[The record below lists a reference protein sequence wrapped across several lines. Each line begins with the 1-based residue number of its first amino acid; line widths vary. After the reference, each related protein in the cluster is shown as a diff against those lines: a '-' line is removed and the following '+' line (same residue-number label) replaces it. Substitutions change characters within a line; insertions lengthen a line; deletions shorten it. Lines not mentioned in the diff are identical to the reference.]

1 MWMGRD
7 RYYAMLQAG
16 LDPESYTE
24 GMEIPNPEADPDV
37 DSLPDEE
44 RVLYDDYHRERIER
58 GEDITRYLRPA
69 SRVTK
74 PTAAR
79 KATKDRAAELDEQKE
94 KWLAQSVGVGVAAPA
109 AAGGGEQAAK
119 VRCAAADPRGRRCA
133 VMCNQRA
140 GRGQLNYCFLH
151 RRERWTAGK
160 EVAMEEYV
168 SNLQ

>member
-44 RVLYDDYHRERIER
+44 RVLYDDYHRERIKR
-58 GEDITRYLRPA
+58 GEEITRYLRPA

-94 KWLAQSVGVGVAAPA
+94 KRLAKSVGVGVGVAAPA
-109 AAGGGEQAAK
+109 AAK

-140 GRGQLNYCFLH
+140 GRGQSNYCFLH

-160 EVAMEEYV
+160 EVAMEKYV